1 MLPGLCTH
9 TWGRRGYRQ
18 HLRRPAPHTA
28 TAAKPAPDI
37 ARVHLYG
44 ASTPVQRGLLLV
56 HLYGEVLCMHTCTV
70 RSRAC
75 TPVQWGLVRA
85 HLYSEVY
92 MYSAST
98 PVWRG
103 LRAQDI
109 ARVHLYGA
117 VYTHET
123 LRMYTC
129 TARSTRPA
137 LRKGRV
143 QSSGTRSALS
153 CAALASYKWP

>member
-1 MLPGLCTH
+1 
-9 TWGRRGYRQ
+9 
-18 HLRRPAPHTA
+18 
-28 TAAKPAPDI
+28 
-37 ARVHLYG
+37 
-44 ASTPVQRGLLLV
+44 
-56 HLYGEVLCMHTCTV
+56 
-70 RSRAC
+70 
-75 TPVQWGLVRA
+75 
-85 HLYSEVY
+85 

-98 PVWRG
+98 PVWCG

-109 ARVHLYGA
+109 ARVHLYERGLHAQDLTPVHLYGA

-153 CAALASYKWP
+153 CAALASYK